1 MTRSDPPPRGRPRG
15 ARGLLTRCAL
25 TALAAALAL
34 TGTACTSPALTT
46 DAYLDDARQTT
57 GDLLSA
63 VRTGT
68 LVAEL
73 AEDDRAFQPY
83 LEVSAQDVEESA
95 RSLTDTFGALQPP
108 SPSCDGLRDELTDLS
123 DAAVHDL
130 SALRI
135 ALRREDPDGVAGAAE
150 ALHETA
156 AALVEL
162 QEELR

>member
-1 MTRSDPPPRGRPRG
+1 MTRSDPPRRERPRG

-34 TGTACTSPALTT
+34 TGTSCTAPALTE
-46 DAYLDDARQTT
+46 DAYLDDARQTA

-68 LVAEL
+68 LVSEL
-73 AEDDRAFQPY
+73 AEDDRAFRPY
-83 LEVSAQDVEESA
+83 LEVSAKDAEDSA
-95 RSLTDTFGALQPP
+95 RSLTDTFGSLQPP
-108 SPSCDGLRDELTDLS
+108 SPSCDSLRDEVTDLS
-123 DAAVHDL
+123 DAAVHGL
-130 SALRI
+130 SALRV
-135 ALRREDPDGVAGAAE
+135 ALKREDPDGVAGAAE

>member
-1 MTRSDPPPRGRPRG
+1 MTGSEWPRPGRPRRSG
-15 ARGLLTRCAL
+15 GLLARCAP
-25 TALAAALAL
+25 TTLAAALAL
-34 TGTACTSPALTT
+34 ASAACTAPALTG

-73 AEDDRAFQPY
+73 AEDDRAFRPY
-83 LEVSAQDVEESA
+83 LEVSAKDAEDSA
-95 RSLTDTFGALQPP
+95 RSLTDTFGSLQPP
-108 SPSCDGLRDELTDLS
+108 SPSCDGLRDEVTDLS
-123 DAAVHDL
+123 DAAVHGL

-135 ALRREDPDGVAGAAE
+135 ALGREDRDGVAGAAE
-150 ALHETA
+150 ALRGTA
-156 AALVEL
+156 DALAEL